1 VHVIPKEEGNHMAGK
16 GEIYQQKNGKW
27 AFRVKA
33 SNGQIVAQSQGYSK
47 RASARSTLEKLIS
60 GVYDGPI
67 IEPEK

>member
-1 VHVIPKEEGNHMAGK
+1 MAGK

-33 SNGQIVAQSQGYSK
+33 SNGQIVAQSQGYAK

-60 GVYDGPI
+60 GAYDGPI
-67 IEPEK
+67 VEPEK